1 VNEGNLG
8 ERERVVVLGSEREVG
23 LWEMLEEKES
33 EERED
38 VRDDKETAM
47 AYLWMGIEVKKR
59 MWLEKGDNGFIII
72 F

>member
-8 ERERVVVLGSEREVG
+8 ERERVVVLGRKMEVG
-23 LWEMLEEKES
+23 LREMLEEKES

-47 AYLWMGIEVKKR
+47 A
-59 MWLEKGDNGFIII
+59 
-72 F
+72 